1 MKKQIIAAIVLCAL
15 TITANAQEIKNLFP
29 KENKVYLTDKGAA
42 DYEKAIA
49 FAKKK
54 GWDKLTDADW
64 ENMVKLGFSETRS
77 SYWDIVGEGCS
88 WYCGDGGP
96 IKITASSR
104 LKSQGKND
112 YNEKNLHDLMYNTPW
127 VEGVKGYG
135 IGQWVEYTFK
145 ANNPRITEI
154 HVVNGYVKSQ
164 AAWKNNSR
172 VKRLKVY
179 VNGQPLAI
187 LNLEDSRSD
196 QTFEIE
202 PLTFKQQWTMRFEIL
217 EVYEGDKFDDT
228 ALSEIYFSGLDVH
241 CLAPGTK
248 IAMADGTFKNIEDIE
263 LSDQVLSFDKAGKS
277 IAATVEETA
286 NAKHCNLVT
295 YTFDNGT
302 TLTAT
307 TDHPLHTTNG
317 WASYAPEKSANYK
330 GFENINKIQVGD
342 SFETPDGTTLKLVAI
357 SPSHKVSETYT
368 IVRLSQGNAFVANGI
383 ITAVEELNPELATMH

>member
-1 MKKQIIAAIVLCAL
+1 MKKLTIAAIALCVL
-15 TITANAQEIKNLFP
+15 TMTANAQEIKNLYP
-29 KENKVYLTDKGAA
+29 KGENVYLTDKGAA
-42 DYEKAIA
+42 DYDKAIA

-54 GWDKLTDADW
+54 GWDKLTESDFEYMA
-64 ENMVKLGFSETRS
+64 KLGYDETHS

-96 IKITASSR
+96 VKITASSR
-104 LKSQGKND
+104 LKSQGKNN

-228 ALSEIYFSGLDVH
+228 ALSEIYFNGLDVH

-248 IAMADGTFKNIEDIE
+248 ITMADGTFKNIEDIE
-263 LSDQVLSFDKAGKS
+263 LGDQVLSLDKAGKS
-277 IAATVEETA
+277 VAATVEETA
-286 NAKHCNLVT
+286 NVKHCNLVT
-295 YTFDNGT
+295 YTFADGT

-307 TDHPLHTTNG
+307 TDHPLRTANG

-330 GFENINKIQVGD
+330 GFDNINKIQVGD
-342 SFETPDGTTLKLVAI
+342 SFVTTDGKMLKLVAI
-357 SPSHKVSETYT
+357 SLSHEVSETYT
-368 IVRLSQGNAFVANGI
+368 IVRLSQGNTFIANGI
-383 ITAVEELNPELATMH
+383 ITAVEELNPELATMR

>member
-1 MKKQIIAAIVLCAL
+1 MKKQIIAAIALCVL
-15 TITANAQEIKNLFP
+15 TMTANAQEIKNLYP
-29 KENKVYLTDKGAA
+29 KGENVYLTDKGAE
-42 DYEKAIA
+42 DYDKAEK
-49 FAKKK
+49 FVKKK
-54 GWDKLTDADW
+54 GDKMTDADW
-64 ENMVKLGFSETRS
+64 ENMIKLGFSETRS
-77 SYWDIVGEGCS
+77 SYWDIVGESCS

-96 IKITASSR
+96 VKITASSR

-228 ALSEIYFSGLDVH
+228 ALSEIYFDGLDVH

-248 IAMADGTFKNIEDIE
+248 IVMADGSCKSIEDIE
-263 LSDQVLSFDKAGKS
+263 LGDQVLSFDIAGKS

-286 NAKHCNLVT
+286 NVRHCNLVT
-295 YTFDNGT
+295 YTFDNET

-307 TDHPLHTTNG
+307 TDHPLQSTRG
-317 WASYAPEKSANYK
+317 WVSYAPEKSANYK
-330 GFENINKIQVGD
+330 GFENINKICIGD
-342 SFETPDGTTLKLVAI
+342 SFVTPDGKTLKLVAI
-357 SPSHKVSETYT
+357 DLSHDVSETYT
-368 IVRLSQGNAFVANGI
+368 IVRLSKGNTFIANGI
-383 ITAVEELNPELATMH
+383 ITATEELNPTLATTR